1 MLNCPATCLI
11 HSMKTR
17 TIIMFI
23 IALAILIGSL
33 FQPMT
38 AMRIVIIVLSS
49 IGVILNGVAIFF
61 MLRDKYSERR

>member
-1 MLNCPATCLI
+1 
-11 HSMKTR
+11 MKTR

-49 IGVILNGVAIFF
+49 IGVILNGAAIFF
-61 MLRDKYSERR
+61 ILRDKYSERT